1 MDTNE
6 HEAILYKELS
16 YDVVGAAMAVH
27 RELGHGFLEK
37 VYHNALAVE
46 LRNRGVPFEMEAPV
60 KVSYKD
66 EEVGDYYADF
76 IIEGKLILEIKA
88 CNGICDEHMA
98 QVINYLK
105 ATGLRLG
112 MLMNFGT
119 PKFQFKR
126 VVL

>member
-1 MDTNE
+1 MATNE
-6 HEAILYKELS
+6 HETILYRELS

-27 RELGHGFLEK
+27 KELGHGFLEK

-46 LRNRGVPFEMEAPV
+46 LRNRGVPFEMEAPI

-76 IIEGKLILEIKA
+76 IIEGKRILEIKA

-98 QVINYLK
+98 QVINYIK

-112 MLMNFGT
+112 ILMNFGA

>member
-6 HEAILYKELS
+6 HEGVLYKELS
-16 YDVVGAAMAVH
+16 YDVAGAAMAVH
-27 RELGHGFLEK
+27 KELGHGFLEK

-46 LRNRGVPFEMEAPV
+46 LRNRGVPFEMEAAI

-88 CNGICDEHMA
+88 CSAICDEHMA

-112 MLMNFGT
+112 ILMNFGT